1 MTTWDWRRWTGVFG
15 LAWLLVQIVGVFLLL
30 SAGNPPDFGDAKKY
44 SSWVSSSSGLFLGD
58 AFVTGV
64 ATLILLVQFTGVR
77 SLIRDAGEDWEWA
90 SALFFGAGLITA
102 AVVMIGAAAEATAAF
117 ISGSATEPTTVR
129 AAWAAS
135 QVLFTFVYLPA
146 GIAIGTA
153 GYVVLR
159 AAILPR
165 WLGWL
170 SVVCAALDL
179 LAGLTVF
186 GGTGTYGPVGLLPLL
201 LGSTPIVVW
210 FLAVSIVLL
219 GGAPRVSVARRG

>member
-1 MTTWDWRRWTGVFG
+1 
-15 LAWLLVQIVGVFLLL
+15 
-30 SAGNPPDFGDAKKY
+30 
-44 SSWVSSSSGLFLGD
+44 
-58 AFVTGV
+58 
-64 ATLILLVQFTGVR
+64 
-77 SLIRDAGEDWEWA
+77 
-90 SALFFGAGLITA
+90 
-102 AVVMIGAAAEATAAF
+102 MIGAAAEATAAF

-129 AAWAAS
+129 AAWAGS

-210 FLAVSIVLL
+210 FLAISIVLL
-219 GGAPRVSVARRG
+219 GGAPRVPVARHA